1 MNLCVWIGR
10 RRSLWPSH
18 RARRRHVD
26 RDDSLARGI
35 DRTLAQD
42 ERCWKRKRTTRRERE
57 REREDLRR
65 RRAQRKLVMKKHPRS
80 WHHSHHYHHHH
91 HHHKF
96 RVFLFCFQYLRPPP
110 THTHTHPPVGCSRSF
125 LSGSRVRPG
134 TLALAARCCHVV
146 CRETAVLSQVVTS
159 WKEGT
164 ERAHGADE
172 AANQFGSGRRRK
184 RTEKENRPRLGVV
197 SSSSSRGHAH
207 AKTSLPFFQR
217 SM

>member
-65 RRAQRKLVMKKHPRS
+65 RRAQRKRVMKKHPRS

-96 RVFLFCFQYLRPPP
+96 RVFLFCFQYLRPPLH
-110 THTHTHPPVGCSRSF
+110 THTHTHP
-125 LSGSRVRPG
+125 LA
-134 TLALAARCCHVV
+134 ALAPF
-146 CRETAVLSQVVTS
+146 SPD
-159 WKEGT
+159 
-164 ERAHGADE
+164 RACALELWHWPLGAATLCVE
-172 AANQFGSGRRRK
+172 RRRCFL
-184 RTEKENRPRLGVV
+184 RL
-197 SSSSSRGHAH
+197 
-207 AKTSLPFFQR
+207 
-217 SM
+217 

>member
-1 MNLCVWIGR
+1 MTTMNLCVWIGR

-96 RVFLFCFQYLRPPP
+96 RVFLFCFQYLRPPLH
-110 THTHTHPPVGCSRSF
+110 THTHTPTRWLLSLLSLRIARAPWNFGTGRSVLPRCVSRDGGAFSGC
-125 LSGSRVRPG
+125 
-134 TLALAARCCHVV
+134 
-146 CRETAVLSQVVTS
+146 
-159 WKEGT
+159 
-164 ERAHGADE
+164 D
-172 AANQFGSGRRRK
+172 
-184 RTEKENRPRLGVV
+184 
-197 SSSSSRGHAH
+197 
-207 AKTSLPFFQR
+207 
-217 SM
+217 